1 MKNFYKNACDKKLG
15 LSDQTKKGKITNM
28 QEKTQKPYKEIKHIR
43 K

>member
-15 LSDQTKKGKITNM
+15 LLDQTKKGKNY
-28 QEKTQKPYKEIKHIR
+28 EYVGKTQKPYKEIKNTR